1 MCFTPNLRIN
11 GEFAGGLR
19 KFLTMN
25 KDGSQKTKSQQEQAE
40 QALKEMLKKD
50 KAQIV
55 PCGKCLQCRVNYAQ
69 TWATRISVESQYHKH
84 SYFLTLTYKEEE
96 VPVVNMITGELY
108 RQVKDPVDY
117 VNGKMYERMTLLK
130 KDMQDYIKRL
140 RKQANQKGYMDEGE
154 KSIRL
159 FYCGEYGPKTF
170 RPHYHGIFMGFQ
182 IPDLKMIPGSGRHG
196 NVYFRSEW
204 MESVWKHGAVII
216 GDASFQSAQYVAR
229 YAIKKQIDAGKV
241 VSENTGE
248 TLKELYQKAGIQEE
262 FISMSKKPGLGSQYY
277 QDHKEELYNGSG
289 KIYLQNGRI
298 VGPPKYFDMLRDA
311 EQYKKERGEALQ
323 QLEADIDMD
332 VEAIA
337 VPEMHSQA
345 MKDKKQERR
354 KKANEA
360 LFAEMKGT
368 TKSLMDYLDT
378 KADAY
383 RHRKKAASIRDKI

>member
-25 KDGSQKTKSQQEQAE
+25 EDGSQKTKNQQQQAE
-40 QALKEMLKKD
+40 EALKEMLKRD
-50 KAQIV
+50 TAQIV

-69 TWATRISVESQYHKH
+69 TWATRITVESQYHKH

-96 VPVVNMITGELY
+96 VPVINTITGELY
-108 RQVKDPVDY
+108 RQVRDPVDY
-117 VNGKMYERMTLLK
+117 VNGKMYERMTILK
-130 KDMQDYIKRL
+130 KDMQDFIKRL
-140 RKQANQKGYMDEGE
+140 RDQAKRKDYMDEGE

-182 IPDLKMIPGSGRHG
+182 IPDLKMIPGSGKGG

-204 MESVWKHGAVII
+204 LESVWKHGAVII

-229 YAIKKQIDAGKV
+229 YAIKKQIDAGEII
-241 VSENTGE
+241 SENTGE
-248 TLKELYQKAGIQEE
+248 TLKELYQKAGIQPE
-262 FISMSKKPGLGSQYY
+262 FINMSKKPGLGSQYY

-289 KIYLQNGRI
+289 KIYLKNGRI
-298 VGPPKYFDMLRDA
+298 VGPPKYFDLLQDA
-311 EQYKKERGEALQ
+311 EQYQKERGEALRK
-323 QLEADIDMD
+323 LEEGMD
-332 VEAIA
+332 VEEIA

-345 MKDKKQERR
+345 MKDKKKERR

-360 LFAEMKGT
+360 LIAEMKGT
-368 TKSLMDYLDT
+368 TKGLMDYLDT

-383 RHRKKAASIRDKI
+383 RHRKKAACIRDKI